1 MATEKQIEA
10 NRRNSAL
17 STGPKTEAG
26 KAKSRANAIS
36 HGLASEH
43 PGIEAARSAAFVE
56 RRAKWGAEVRPA
68 GEAAGWALDC
78 AVASSLRIDSCGRAM
93 DDLVARTRQRARLAW
108 DEDRAVEAAEAFS
121 RLGRNPILAAR
132 QLRTIPAGAL
142 LLIDA
147 WVALGQALRSRDWTE
162 AEAGRALDLL
172 GVDRDL
178 REGLTAID
186 PREGDPVDFR
196 RDLVAEEVE
205 GLEELLETALIP
217 LEEGECLR
225 AIAGDLALI
234 SKPGRLLARYERD
247 AWRRYRESMAEVGT
261 PTLTTTMA
269 AVAPAAPAPAAPR
282 RVEVPDAEADREF
295 EEERRALR
303 AELAPFLEE
312 AARAGFLPTEG
323 GDVSDWVDAMERQLD
338 EEDRLEGSRVGT
350 NPISRAEPVPA

>member
-17 STGPKTEAG
+17 STGPRTEAG
-26 KAKSRANAIS
+26 KERSRANAVS
-36 HGLASEH
+36 HGLTAEH
-43 PGIEAARSAAFVE
+43 PGIEAVQSEAFVE
-56 RRAKWGAEVRPA
+56 RRAKWAAEVRPV
-68 GEAAGWALDC
+68 GEFAGWALDR
-78 AVASSLRIDSCGRAM
+78 AVAASLRIDSCGRAM
-93 DDLVARTRQRARLAW
+93 DHLVARTRQRAGLAW
-108 DEDRAVEAAEAFS
+108 DEDRSVEAAEAFA

-147 WVALGQALRSRDWTE
+147 WLALGQAVLSRDWTE
-162 AEAGRALDLL
+162 AEAARALDLL
-172 GVDRDL
+172 GVAHGL

-186 PREGDPVDFR
+186 PREGDPVAFR
-196 RDLVAEEVE
+196 RALVAEEVE

-217 LEEGECLR
+217 LEEGERIR
-225 AIAGDLALI
+225 AAAGDLALI

-247 AWRRYRESMAEVGT
+247 AWRQYRESMAEVGP

-282 RVEVPDAEADREF
+282 RLEVPDAEADREF

-303 AELAPFLEE
+303 AEMATFLEE

-323 GDVSDWVDAMERQLD
+323 GDESDGMDAKERQLD